1 MSTDELARI
10 AVTAVL
16 GVAVGVV
23 AARWL
28 RSQAYRYADEQ
39 DLPSRRTGWVVVAC
53 AVLPT
58 LMVLAW
64 PEDPVAVVYAVST
77 VALVVLAAI
86 DIDVFRLPDVIT
98 KPMAL
103 ALVVALLAVALLT
116 GDTDPWVRALLAGAG
131 LGFCYLVLVFIGGG
145 AGMGLGDAKL
155 ALSLG
160 MLLGYQSWSHVVL
173 GSMASFL
180 LAGIA
185 AIYLVLFRGAGRKS
199 HLAFGPYLVAGTIL
213 VLVLPAIGRT

>member
-1 MSTDELARI
+1 
-10 AVTAVL
+10 
-16 GVAVGVV
+16 
-23 AARWL
+23 
-28 RSQAYRYADEQ
+28 
-39 DLPSRRTGWVVVAC
+39 
-53 AVLPT
+53 
-58 LMVLAW
+58 MVLAW
-64 PEDPVAVVYAVST
+64 PQDPVAVVYAVST

-185 AIYLVLFRGAGRKS
+185 AI
-199 HLAFGPYLVAGTIL
+199 
-213 VLVLPAIGRT
+213 